1 MSKRV
6 TIVSINGHGIQG
18 GVERVVAQ
26 HKEFFSRNNIPVEII
41 SLDNYPIIKNI
52 RSGFLKQFFFAVAAS
67 VHLWCKKLG
76 HDSFVIS
83 NGFFAPFY
91 CVDLLVVHG
100 NMAAYRT
107 ALGNKKILSG
117 SSILAV
123 MEKIAG
129 FTAKSIW
136 AVSKQAKREWVSYY
150 NTAPSKISVVNNSV
164 NTTLF
169 SPAIEHTPPHFY
181 SQIPNDYVL
190 FVGRLELGKGIEDL
204 AKICEIMH
212 DTHFVFISG
221 IDNTHTMLNRSNVSI
236 YSKIP
241 HSDLPYFY
249 KHAIATILPSKYEG
263 FELITP
269 ESLACGTPVIGYGVG
284 ALKELAEDGFPGVT
298 VVNTP
303 DEICD
308 KITLL
313 NNLLRHNPDKIST
326 LKSEIRVAV
335 ENRLAMYIYDIELKK
350 LLDRI

>member
-26 HKEFFSRNNIPVEII
+26 HKEFFSRNNIPVEVI
-41 SLDNYPIIKNI
+41 SLDSYTLIKKLSNV
-52 RSGFLKQFFFAVAAS
+52 FLKQFIFAVVAS
-67 VHLWCKKLG
+67 VHLWCKKLW

-100 NMAAYRT
+100 NMAAYRA

-129 FTAKSIW
+129 FTARSIW

-169 SPAIEHTPPHFY
+169 SPAIEHTPPKF
-181 SQIPNDYVL
+181 
-190 FVGRLELGKGIEDL
+190 
-204 AKICEIMH
+204 
-212 DTHFVFISG
+212 
-221 IDNTHTMLNRSNVSI
+221 
-236 YSKIP
+236 
-241 HSDLPYFY
+241 
-249 KHAIATILPSKYEG
+249 
-263 FELITP
+263 
-269 ESLACGTPVIGYGVG
+269 
-284 ALKELAEDGFPGVT
+284 
-298 VVNTP
+298 
-303 DEICD
+303 
-308 KITLL
+308 
-313 NNLLRHNPDKIST
+313 
-326 LKSEIRVAV
+326 
-335 ENRLAMYIYDIELKK
+335 
-350 LLDRI
+350 